1 MSEITSVQWAK
12 GSRFKVDA
20 AKARECLHVIKKKL
34 GGHITPEA
42 IVEEA
47 ADDNSPIHSEFEWD
61 DSVAAHEHRKETA
74 RAMTRSIQVIR
85 KEAPNVVAR
94 EFEIQIVS
102 SNEAEK
108 KGTPMRCYRTTEDLL
123 KDPVER
129 DRLISRAI
137 KELAAFRNRYA
148 GLSELAVVFSA
159 IDDVAAA

>member
-1 MSEITSVQWAK
+1 MSNITSVQGAK

-20 AKARECLHVIKKKL
+20 AEARKCLYAIREKL

-47 ADDNSPIHSEFEWD
+47 ADHNSPIHSEFEWD
-61 DSVAAHEHRKETA
+61 DSVAALEHRKETA
-74 RAMTRSIQVIR
+74 RTMTRSIQVIR

-102 SNEAEK
+102 NNEAEK

-129 DRLISRAI
+129 DRLMSRAI

-148 GLSELAVVFSA
+148 GLSELVVVFSV